1 MDMARTSSMLSGFP
15 PAFARLWAIVQNI
28 TKTVKMRRRE
38 RSLRVCET
46 LSLGERRF
54 LIVVQFERQRFLI
67 GATSQSISLLQRL
80 DDRHALSQGPED
92 SAPGVSLQDGTP

>member
-1 MDMARTSSMLSGFP
+1 MDTARTSFTFPGLP
-15 PAFARLWAIVQNI
+15 PAFVRLWAIVQNVA
-28 TKTVKMRRRE
+28 KTVKMRRRE

-54 LIVVQFERQRFLI
+54 LIVVQFEQRRFLI

-80 DDRHALSQGPED
+80 DDRAALSPEPD
-92 SAPGVSLQDGTP
+92 STPSNSFGNGTR